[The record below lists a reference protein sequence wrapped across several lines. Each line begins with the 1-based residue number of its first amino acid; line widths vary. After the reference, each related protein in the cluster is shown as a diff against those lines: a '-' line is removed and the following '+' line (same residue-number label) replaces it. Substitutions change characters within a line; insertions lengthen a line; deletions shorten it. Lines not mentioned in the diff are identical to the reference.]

1 MCVRKW
7 MLYIPHMY
15 SIMVRYHH
23 ALLIINNK
31 IMDRTINIKKNY
43 LLYPFQLALTGV
55 VHMLLAA
62 CRYIA
67 PEKYKEKL
75 LALENNETL
84 INIIGLTIFNALG
97 GFLLMITNIKLANV
111 LGAAIYGIFS
121 YYVAIGEVGINFVRY
136 GRDKSMIRDLI
147 QQPEKYDSL
156 VANTF
161 ALNGANLFIFTII
174 ICLFSKQLDVPVNFA
189 CISIIAATCL
199 VSLDLQPI
207 YESIKLMS
215 WHSLYTI
222 LQRLLNLLL
231 IWLPLLFLK
240 NISLNYIG
248 IALIL
253 SWGIVLIIQYKEVI
267 TQLCIKIKGN
277 VSAKSLYHLYKS
289 NFLIALSC
297 MMGVAFGP
305 LIRLILKNYVDDVA
319 VGLYAACFQIFL
331 ISKFILTQIARVG
344 NPMMAEAGKNDCSKE
359 SRIKFVKKYILIMLI
374 GSIPFALP
382 LIFCSGII
390 TDLCF
395 VDEYYEIRSYLPL
408 FGFYTLV
415 MSVGT
420 VFEQFL
426 ISMRKDKTYFTIYVG
441 CSILTVIMAFALIP
455 LYHTLGGI
463 IAFIIP
469 NIIARV
475 LYASKGLCLLKQS

>member
-1 MCVRKW
+1 
-7 MLYIPHMY
+7 
-15 SIMVRYHH
+15 
-23 ALLIINNK
+23 
-31 IMDRTINIKKNY
+31 MDKTINIKKNY
-43 LLYPFQLALTGV
+43 LLYPFQLALTRV
-55 VHMLLAA
+55 VHVLLAT
-62 CRYIA
+62 CRYVA
-67 PEKYKEKL
+67 PESYKEKIQK
-75 LALENNETL
+75 LEKNETL

-147 QQPEKYDSL
+147 QYPDKYDSL

-161 ALNGANLFIFTII
+161 ALNGANLFIFTLI
-174 ICLFSKQLDVPVNFA
+174 ICLFSKQLDIPVNFA

-222 LQRLLNLLL
+222 LQRLINLLL

-240 NISLNYIG
+240 SISLNYIG
-248 IALIL
+248 IALLL
-253 SWGIVLIIQYKEVI
+253 SWGVVLIIQYKEVI

-277 VSAKSLYHLYKS
+277 VSAGSLYLLYKS

-305 LIRLILKNYVDDVA
+305 LIRLILKNYVDDIA

-344 NPMMAEAGKNDCSKE
+344 NPMMAEAGKESCSTSE
-359 SRIKFVKKYILIMLI
+359 RRLFIRRYLIIMLI
-374 GSIPFALP
+374 GALPFAVP
-382 LIFCSGII
+382 LIVASGFI
-390 TDLCF
+390 TNICF
-395 VDEYYEIRSYLPL
+395 TAEYFEIRMYLPF
-408 FGFYTLV
+408 FGIYLLT
-415 MSVGT
+415 MAVGN
-420 VFEQFL
+420 VYEQFL
-426 ISMRKDKTYFTIYVG
+426 ISMRRDRIYFSIYVG
-441 CSILTVIMAFALIP
+441 CSILTIVSALILIP
-455 LYHTLGGI
+455 IYNVLGGVL
-463 IAFIIP
+463 AFIMP
-469 NIIARV
+469 NIIARA
-475 LYASKGLCLLKQS
+475 LYFYFGSRILKYNR